1 MVPQSQQRKKKNS
14 SKVNLLISFT
24 FHAFL
29 VVVLLY
35 FAARSGILGN
45 QLKKISVQMI
55 KEKAPPKPKPPP
67 PHVEPPK
74 ITPKV
79 VEPKVTEPVAK
90 APPPTAAPPTA
101 APPATTLPSFDF
113 GGGKAVETSSDP
125 VQLYK
130 GALEYAFRS
139 KWDRPDNMN
148 DEKFVADVQVSVDRD
163 GNVSNPQWEK
173 GSGNTAWDA
182 SVRKAIAAVTS
193 MDRPPPTN
201 FPPQIT
207 VQFDVQDEA
216 EDDNSL
222 MQ

>member
-14 SKVNLLISFT
+14 SKVNLLISFV
-24 FHAFL
+24 FHAAL

-74 ITPKV
+74 IIPKV
-79 VEPKVTEPVAK
+79 VPPKMTETVVK
-90 APPPTAAPPTA
+90 APPSAAPPTV
-101 APPATTLPSFDF
+101 APPAATLPSFDF
-113 GGGKAVETSSDP
+113 GGGRAVETSSDP

-139 KWDRPDNMN
+139 KWDRPDNMD
-148 DEKFVADVQVSVDRD
+148 DEKFVAEIEVAVDRD
-163 GNVSNPQWEK
+163 GNISDPQWEK
-173 GSGNTAWDA
+173 GSGNSTWDA
-182 SVRKAIAAVTS
+182 SVRKAIAAVKN
-193 MDRPPPTN
+193 MGRPPPTN
-201 FPPQIT
+201 FPPEVT
-207 VQFDVQDEA
+207 VRFDVQDEA
-216 EDDNSL
+216 EDDSSL

>member
-14 SKVNLLISFT
+14 SKVNLLISFV
-24 FHAFL
+24 FHAAL

-74 ITPKV
+74 IIPKV
-79 VEPKVTEPVAK
+79 VPPKMTETVVK
-90 APPPTAAPPTA
+90 APPSAAPPTV
-101 APPATTLPSFDF
+101 APPAATLPSFDF
-113 GGGKAVETSSDP
+113 GGGRAVETSSDP

-139 KWDRPDNMN
+139 KWDRPDNMD
-148 DEKFVADVQVSVDRD
+148 DEKFVAEIEVAVDRD
-163 GNVSNPQWEK
+163 GNISDPQWEK
-173 GSGNTAWDA
+173 GSGNSTWDA
-182 SVRKAIAAVTS
+182 SVRKAIAAVKS
-193 MDRPPPTN
+193 MGRPPPTN
-201 FPPQIT
+201 FPPEVT
-207 VQFDVQDEA
+207 VRFDVQDEA
-216 EDDNSL
+216 EDDSSL